1 MANIVIVGAQWGD
14 EGKGKVIDFLSE
26 KADVIVRY
34 QGGNNAGHTV
44 IVNDQEVVLHLIPTG
59 ILHPNK
65 ICIIGNG
72 VVFNP
77 KAFFEELEYIKK
89 INIEVNDN
97 LYVSENTHL
106 IMPYHFELER
116 RREKIHPIGTTGR
129 GIGPAYEDK
138 VSRCGIRVIDLFEE
152 DIFEEKLKINIAQ
165 KGADCQGNEFDIR
178 SIKNE
183 YLGYAKLLKK
193 YVKDTSLLLN
203 EAIKSGKNILFEG
216 AQGTLL
222 DIDHGTYPYVTSSNA
237 ISAGACI
244 GSGIGPSKIDCTIG
258 VAKAYTTR
266 VGEGPFPTELSAEI
280 GEAIRIK
287 GREYGATTGR
297 PRRCGWFDTVG
308 VRYAVRVNGLD
319 SLAITKL
326 DVLND
331 LEKIK
336 ICVGYEYNGKRIN
349 EFPASLKVLRECK
362 PIYEELPGW
371 QQEISDIR
379 SYDDLPIQ
387 IKDYLARIT
396 ELTQVKIGLISVG
409 PRREQTILLESFFV
423 GR

>member
-1 MANIVIVGAQWGD
+1 MANIVVVGAQWGD
-14 EGKGKVIDFLSE
+14 EGKGKVIDFLTE

-44 IVNDQEVVLHLIPTG
+44 VINGQEFILHLIPSG

-65 ICIIGNG
+65 ICIIGHG

-77 KAFFEELEYIKK
+77 KAFLQELEYLKER
-89 INIEVNDN
+89 NIEVNDN
-97 LYVSENTHL
+97 LCISEDTHL
-106 IMPYHFELER
+106 IMPYHLNLEQKAEEIR
-116 RREKIHPIGTTGR
+116 KIGTTGR
-129 GIGPAYEDK
+129 GIGPAYADK
-138 VSRCGIRVIDLFEE
+138 ASRCGIKIIDLFEE
-152 DIFEEKLKINIAQ
+152 DIFEEKLKINIEQ
-165 KGADCQGNEFDIR
+165 KGNEFNIT

-193 YVKDTSLLLN
+193 YVKDTSILLN
-203 EAIKSGKNILFEG
+203 EAIKDGKNILFEG

-222 DIDHGTYPYVTSSNA
+222 DVDHGTYPYVTSSNA
-237 ISAGACI
+237 TAGGACT
-244 GSGIGPSKIDCTIG
+244 GSGIGPSKIDHVIG

-266 VGEGPFPTELSAEI
+266 VGEGPFPTELLAEI

-297 PRRCGWFDTVG
+297 PRRCGWFDAVG
-308 VRYAVRVNGLD
+308 VKYAVRINGLD

-336 ICVGYEYNGKRIN
+336 VCVGYEYRGEKIN
-349 EFPASLKVLRECK
+349 EFPRSIKVLNECK

-371 QQEISDIR
+371 QQEIGDIR
-379 SYDDLPIQ
+379 SYNDLPTQ
-387 IKDYLARIT
+387 ARDYLAYIK
-396 ELTQVKIGLISVG
+396 ELIQVDIGLISVG
-409 PRREQTILLESFFV
+409 PEREQTIALKSFF
-423 GR
+423 